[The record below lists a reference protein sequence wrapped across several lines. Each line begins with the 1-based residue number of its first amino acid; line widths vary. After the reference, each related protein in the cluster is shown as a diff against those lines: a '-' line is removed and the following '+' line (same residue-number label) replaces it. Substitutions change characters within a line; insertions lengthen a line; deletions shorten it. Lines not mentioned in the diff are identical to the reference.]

1 MLSSLFVLLWPN
13 RALAIIH
20 FFSEAE
26 NISLIL
32 NLATCEYLA
41 RESSGPS
48 SASTVS
54 ILDAGSLNF
63 NRKVIGKKEY

>member
-13 RALAIIH
+13 RALTIVH
-20 FFSEAE
+20 LSEAE